1 MVTTDSGAI
10 YRSGMSNY
18 VSGLDMNGERGSA
31 VLQSILGKSY
41 DELSDDEKAVFLQ
54 SMALSGEVSEDQI
67 NTMTNEDIN
76 EMFNDVSWSYN
87 TYGKDI
93 WGNPQTASSWLE
105 NDFTWDTKDQ
115 DWFSNATRNEEGEK
129 TKYEIQFSEDASKM
143 FYLKAMDGKE
153 QLQSDGEL

>member
-1 MVTTDSGAI
+1 
-10 YRSGMSNY
+10 
-18 VSGLDMNGERGSA
+18 
-31 VLQSILGKSY
+31 
-41 DELSDDEKAVFLQ
+41 
-54 SMALSGEVSEDQI
+54 
-67 NTMTNEDIN
+67 MTIEDIN